1 MRACATKEASTAMH
15 AIFCP
20 SLFFKDAGCFVVAA
34 DGEGKSIR
42 MQPGLGIGA
51 CCAQHLVCRLLDIPV
66 SDCLFAGTNQRCVR
80 FLAERMDAIDP
91 EMSTVPPELDFRV
104 KCSGMQVNTVRRSCD
119 RQILW
124 LVLDVTTMNLHMRS
138 IALR

>member
-1 MRACATKEASTAMH
+1 MSDAVLLQQIAKEEHANATGAWDRRMLCSASGLQASRHSCPRLFVRRYKPKMRQ
-15 AIFCP
+15 
-20 SLFFKDAGCFVVAA
+20 V
-34 DGEGKSIR
+34 
-42 MQPGLGIGA
+42 
-51 CCAQHLVCRLLDIPV
+51 
-66 SDCLFAGTNQRCVR
+66 
-80 FLAERMDAIDP
+80 LAERMDAIDP

-104 KCSGMQVNTVRRSCD
+104 KCSGMQENTVRRSCG

>member
-1 MRACATKEASTAMH
+1 MPYSVHRC
-15 AIFCP
+15 
-20 SLFFKDAGCFVVAA
+20 FFKDAECFVVAA
-34 DGEGKSIR
+34 DSEGKSTR

-66 SDCLFAGTNQRCVR
+66 PDCLSAGTNQRCVR
-80 FLAERMDAIDP
+80 FLAERMDAVDP
-91 EMSTVPPELDFRV
+91 EMSTVPPELGLRV
-104 KCSGMQVNTVRRSCD
+104 KCGGMQENTVRRYCG
-119 RQILW
+119 RQIIW

>member
-1 MRACATKEASTAMH
+1 MLCYLLAAAQVDDGT
-15 AIFCP
+15 
-20 SLFFKDAGCFVVAA
+20 DAVAVEELPLIVVEERQAVRSHKA
-34 DGEGKSIR
+34 V
-42 MQPGLGIGA
+42 PGS
-51 CCAQHLVCRLLDIPV
+51 LVCRLLDIPV
-66 SDCLFAGTNQRCVR
+66 LDCLSAGANQRCVR

-104 KCSGMQVNTVRRSCD
+104 KCSGMQENTVRRSCG

-124 LVLDVTTMNLHMRS
+124 LILDVTTMNLHMRS

>member
-1 MRACATKEASTAMH
+1 MSRPH
-15 AIFCP
+15 AVAFRMLIRQ
-20 SLFFKDAGCFVVAA
+20 DVGCCVVAT
-34 DGEGKSIR
+34 DSEGKSMR

-66 SDCLFAGTNQRCVR
+66 PDCLFAGTNKRCVR

-91 EMSTVPPELDFRV
+91 EMYTVPPELGLRV
-104 KCSGMQVNTVRRSCD
+104 KRGGMQENTVRRSCG
-119 RQILW
+119 RRIIC

>member
-1 MRACATKEASTAMH
+1 MLCYLLAAAQVYDRT
-15 AIFCP
+15 
-20 SLFFKDAGCFVVAA
+20 DAVAVEELPLIVVEERQAVRSHKA
-34 DGEGKSIR
+34 V
-42 MQPGLGIGA
+42 PGS
-51 CCAQHLVCRLLDIPV
+51 LVCRLLDIPV
-66 SDCLFAGTNQRCVR
+66 LDCLFAGTNQRCVR

-104 KCSGMQVNTVRRSCD
+104 KCSGMRENTVRWSCG